1 MPMPAMAVLANSTQV
16 RNIVCCKLTM
26 ITTTG
31 IWEGKDPLKSSLTRF
46 VFQFAVIVVT
56 SRLLTFLLRPLRQ
69 PCVVAEIIV
78 RTLYLQCMHVSL
90 SSSLS
95 YLCELFLGNLL

>member
-1 MPMPAMAVLANSTQV
+1 MPAVAVLANSTQV
-16 RNIVCCKLTM
+16 RNIVCYKPTM

-31 IWEGKDPLKSSLTRF
+31 IWEGEDPLKFSLPLF
-46 VFQFAVIVVT
+46 VLQLTVIVVT

-69 PCVVAEIIV
+69 PRIVAEIIV

-90 SSSLS
+90 SSSSL